1 MVKILKHH
9 LTLFFLLYI
18 LDWISFFFLKF
29 VNLYGPLKNLMLLE
43 ERWQNSE
50 KKEIPISLVIP
61 IHSSLIKKIGHIFCF
76 TQGRQK
82 IKIMRTIL
90 SVIELTNETENSLEI
105 MDTTNTTLMVDNKT
119 NHSEECGVYNDE
131 YQIISSTVQVR
142 VISFVYLQLIF
153 LFY

>member
-50 KKEIPISLVIP
+50 KKRNSDIVGYTYPFVAD
-61 IHSSLIKKIGHIFCF
+61 KKIGHLFCF

-142 VISFVYLQLIF
+142 VISFVCL
-153 LFY
+153 